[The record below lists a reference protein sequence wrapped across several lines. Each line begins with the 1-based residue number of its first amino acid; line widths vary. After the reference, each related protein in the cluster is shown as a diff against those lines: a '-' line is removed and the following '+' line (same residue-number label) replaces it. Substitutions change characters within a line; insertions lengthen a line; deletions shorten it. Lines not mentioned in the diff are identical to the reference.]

1 MERISRQGAPSTIRC
16 IETSASWSSC
26 SFFLSQGAPS
36 TIRCIETYI
45 VLPFCFSTYKRQ
57 GAPSTIRCIETWL
70 SSCCRGCPCQ
80 EVREHP
86 APSGALR
93 PGSGA
98 QAASLQEVRE
108 HPAPS
113 GALRLGRP
121 WCGDLRTLTRQ
132 GAPSTIRCI
141 ETESPRALVHQS

>member
-113 GALRLGRP
+113 GALRQKVPERLYTNLDAFVREHP
-121 WCGDLRTLTRQ
+121 
-132 GAPSTIRCI
+132 APSG
-141 ETESPRALVHQS
+141 ALRPFRLTSH